1 MSIIGIAGCAAL
13 IVTGFGIKNSV
24 STLADK
30 QYGDIFTY
38 DGMVVFDRNLS
49 NDQLKKEKD
58 EFNRV

>member
-49 NDQLKKEKD
+49 NDQLKKKG
-58 EFNRV
+58 

>member
-30 QYGDIFTY
+30 QYGGYFYLRWNGLYLTVI
-38 DGMVVFDRNLS
+38 
-49 NDQLKKEKD
+49 
-58 EFNRV
+58 